1 MKNGLLIIL
10 IVLCP
15 SLVTANEVD
24 LFLKSLERD
33 RLHILFVG
41 IEDDIDFSVFEG
53 EVYQQKIQNRIQQLK
68 QMPQPNYYS
77 SVTHFNDR
85 GDVLCMIVGKPFD
98 SLTLYAIDTLAHEVS
113 HCYISS
119 NARQFRQM
127 RRAGVKISTFQQLD
141 RGEGDKDYSLHV
153 QEVMADI
160 GAMIILY
167 AQNQYTLEQ
176 KQGYMDRLL
185 KRRERVTPGLTH
197 YTGHYIR
204 YLQREPN
211 IMLSMKDRF
220 KRDPVRTMF
229 TVAMRAGDT
238 YSMRYDAY
246 RALLR
251 SRSELY

>member
-1 MKNGLLIIL
+1 MRLLL
-10 IVLCP
+10 LVIVLCP
-15 SLVTANEVD
+15 AVVTASEVD
-24 LFLKSLERD
+24 RFLSSLERD

-41 IEDDIDFSVFEG
+41 VDDDPDFSELDGDIYEQKIED
-53 EVYQQKIQNRIQQLK
+53 RIQQLK

-98 SLTLYAIDTLAHEVS
+98 SLTLYAIDIIAHEVS

-119 NARQFRQM
+119 NARQFREM

-167 AQNQYTLEQ
+167 AQDQYTLEQ

-185 KRRERVTPGLTH
+185 KRRARVTPGLTH
-197 YTGHYIR
+197 YTGHYLR
-204 YLQREPN
+204 QLQNKPE
-211 IMLSMKDRF
+211 ILSHAESQF
-220 KRDPVRTMF
+220 WHDPVRTMF
-229 TVAMRAGDT
+229 TLGMMMGAD
-238 YSMRYDAY
+238 YSMTYTAY
-246 RALLR
+246 QSLLDR
-251 SRSELY
+251 FQGHVQ